1 MYKRNFCLDYREYGG
16 RKMLGV
22 SLSHYIYGDILV
34 PGVNQANTEGD
45 GQEYKPT
52 WSYAWKI

>member
-1 MYKRNFCLDYREYGG
+1 MYKRNFGLDYREYGG
-16 RKMLGV
+16 RKILGV

-45 GQEYKPT
+45 GQE
-52 WSYAWKI
+52 